1 MTVLTFVSYPTLVSN
16 LHSVAFN
23 RGRGIVVRRYRYYV
37 RAQVRNQHTHC
48 RVIAYAHFRGVNILC
63 TAFST
68 SILRLPSSTQPFWSP
83 FFPAA
88 AENENS
94 DLAAR
99 ETREIDGNLIKATRS
114 RQMARGFKGRGCS
127 RPPTFHS
134 SALRFTNRGNLYRS
148 RRPIQEYQRKFRT
161 KFRQAFRVARHT
173 RRVPRGR
180 RPFPREYAR

>member
-1 MTVLTFVSYPTLVSN
+1 MYRVSNEYPSTSFFDPTFLVSVF
-16 LHSVAFN
+16 SPTA
-23 RGRGIVVRRYRYYV
+23 
-37 RAQVRNQHTHC
+37 AQ
-48 RVIAYAHFRGVNILC
+48 
-63 TAFST
+63 
-68 SILRLPSSTQPFWSP
+68 
-83 FFPAA
+83 
-88 AENENS
+88 NENS

-114 RQMARGFKGRGCS
+114 RQMGMGFKGRGCS

-134 SALRFTNRGNLYRS
+134 CALRFTNRGNLYRS
-148 RRPIQEYQRKFRT
+148 RRPIRECQRKFRT